1 MKADEDAALEKLKVD
16 KADESSSKEKEVE
29 HKSNI
34 GKVKVLFL
42 FKYNIF
48 GIISLN
54 RNIGSIIPPPLPHM
68 PDLYQRL
75 E

>member
-1 MKADEDAALEKLKVD
+1 MKAEEDAALEKLKVD

-34 GKVKVLFL
+34 GQVKVSILFRIHTIKVKTYKNWSFYE
-42 FKYNIF
+42 KYNLWNPLF
-48 GIISLN
+48 S
-54 RNIGSIIPPPLPHM
+54 GSC
-68 PDLYQRL
+68 Y